1 MTRMCVMLIDDEADI
16 VFILKKGLTLK
27 GFEVHAFTDPR
38 EALAHFVPNQYD
50 AILTD
55 IKMPNMTG
63 LELYEEI
70 RKQDPS
76 VRVYFLSAFEAFAA
90 EIRDKLSGDAE
101 LVQFIKKPTTYSAL
115 AEALQRGLGKKRVT
129 V

>member
-1 MTRMCVMLIDDEADI
+1 M
-16 VFILKKGLTLK
+16 
-27 GFEVHAFTDPR
+27 
-38 EALAHFVPNQYD
+38 PNQYD

-101 LVQFIKKPTTYSAL
+101 LVQFIKKPTTYNAL
-115 AEALQRGLGKKRVT
+115 AEALQRGLGKKRVA

>member
-1 MTRMCVMLIDDEADI
+1 MRVMLVDDEADI
-16 VFILKKGLTLK
+16 VYILRKGLALK
-27 GFEVHAFTDPR
+27 GFEVHAFTDPG
-38 EALAHFVPNQYD
+38 EALARFVPNHYD

-55 IKMPNMTG
+55 IKMPYMTG
-63 LELYEEI
+63 LELYQEI

-90 EIRDKLSGDAE
+90 EIRDKLSGDSE
-101 LVQFIKKPTTYSAL
+101 LVRFIKKPTTYSAL
-115 AEALQRGLGKKRVT
+115 AETLQRGLEKKRVT